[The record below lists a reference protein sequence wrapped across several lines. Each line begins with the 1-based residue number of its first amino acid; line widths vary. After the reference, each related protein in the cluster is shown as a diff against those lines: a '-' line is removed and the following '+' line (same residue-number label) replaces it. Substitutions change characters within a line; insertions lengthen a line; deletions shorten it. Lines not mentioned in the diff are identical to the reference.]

1 MNNRELR
8 RRLRNI
14 PYEYDVLVCVE
25 DEDSPIPGIIVDH
38 ANKQVILLPE
48 GQAVN
53 FDYVDFDQ
61 TEFFGH
67 IEFTTTDEEKEED
80 EEDDAS
86 LDDDLD
92 DEDDDEDDGVIEGQF
107 TEVEPTGG
115 EENVG

>member
-14 PYEYDVLVCVE
+14 PYGYEVLVCVD
-25 DEDSPIPGIIVDH
+25 DEDASIPGIIVDH
-38 ANKQVILLPE
+38 ANKQVVLLPE

-67 IEFTTTDEEKEED
+67 IEFTTTEED
-80 EEDDAS
+80 EEEDDEDDPS

-92 DEDDDEDDGVIEGQF
+92 DEEEEETEVIEGQF
-107 TEVEPTGG
+107 TEVETPTG